1 MYVHCSRF
9 LIFFQKMTK
18 LMDILSNPNKRL
30 AYDVLLRCESV
41 LEHMVILLGAF
52 QIAVSAKRQN
62 VFWPTVF
69 RQKLIWQTVMRKHA
83 PSTGT
88 TPICSDCKVG

>member
-1 MYVHCSRF
+1 MYFHVLWTLAYLRLNYFFDTIHPCQYNGYVCTLF
-9 LIFFQKMTK
+9 TIFDFFQKMTK

-62 VFWPTVF
+62 VF
-69 RQKLIWQTVMRKHA
+69 
-83 PSTGT
+83 
-88 TPICSDCKVG
+88 

>member
-1 MYVHCSRF
+1 
-9 LIFFQKMTK
+9 MTK

-62 VFWPTVF
+62 VF
-69 RQKLIWQTVMRKHA
+69 
-83 PSTGT
+83 
-88 TPICSDCKVG
+88 